1 MAGVE
6 LTGRSGILNLA
17 AALDH
22 IGGDR
27 ELLVEVAGLFLENSP
42 RLMVQIKEAV
52 EAGNSYKLEQAAHAL
67 KGSASNF
74 AAESTVEAAL
84 RLETMGRSLELAGV
98 REAYRVLESEMGR
111 LCPVLA
117 EIAGSGTVR

>member
-1 MAGVE
+1 MRGVE
-6 LTGRSGILNLA
+6 LAGGLGILNLA
-17 AALDH
+17 VALDH

-27 ELLVEVAGLFLENSP
+27 ELLAEVAGLFLENSP
-42 RLMVQIKEAV
+42 RLMVIIKEAV
-52 EAGNSYKLEQAAHAL
+52 EAGNPYELERAAHAL

-98 REAYRVLESEMGR
+98 QEAYRSLESEMGR

-117 EIAGSGTVR
+117 EIAGSRAVR

>member
-1 MAGVE
+1 ME
-6 LTGRSGILNLA
+6 LARTIGILNLV

-27 ELLVEVAGLFLENSP
+27 ELLAEVAGLFLENSP
-42 RLMVQIKEAV
+42 RLMVKIKEAV
-52 EAGNSYKLEQAAHAL
+52 ETGNPYELERAAHAL

-84 RLETMGRSLELAGV
+84 RLETMGRSMELAGV
-98 REAYRVLESEMGR
+98 QEAYRALESEMGR

-117 EIAGSGTVR
+117 EIAVSGAVR

>member
-1 MAGVE
+1 MASVE
-6 LTGRSGILNLA
+6 PSGSIGILNLA

-22 IGGDR
+22 IGGDQ
-27 ELLVEVAGLFLENSP
+27 ELLAEVAGLFLENSH
-42 RLMVQIKEAV
+42 RLMVRIKEAV
-52 EAGNSYKLEQAAHAL
+52 EAGNPYDLERAAHAL

-98 REAYRVLESEMGR
+98 QEAYQALENEIGR

-117 EIAGSGTVR
+117 EIAGSRAVR

>member
-1 MAGVE
+1 MRGVE
-6 LTGRSGILNLA
+6 LAGGLGILNLA

-27 ELLVEVAGLFLENSP
+27 ELLAEVAGLFLENSP
-42 RLMVQIKEAV
+42 RLMVKIKEAV
-52 EAGNSYKLEQAAHAL
+52 EAGNPYELERAAHAL

-84 RLETMGRSLELAGV
+84 RLETMGRSLKLAGV
-98 REAYRVLESEMGR
+98 QEAYRTLEGEMGR

-117 EIAGSGTVR
+117 EIAGSRAVR